1 MRFGNAARF
10 VALGW
15 LAAWAGLAGGC
26 SGLTSL
32 LNPDFL
38 AAAGY
43 GQRAAGLPGE
53 APAIVIGVENRTDRV
68 IEARLS
74 WREADDRVN
83 QSTYVVIERNKLAN
97 ALVCSIPEM
106 TIGDVSDREAI
117 GAAVRLGAGGAND
130 PFIEVEPFGRILQE
144 GIDYECGDV
153 VTFVVLYS
161 AGTRSGYQIIAEI
174 QHAGAQ

>member
-1 MRFGNAARF
+1 MKTRREVRFF
-10 VALGW
+10 FLGW
-15 LAAWAGLAGGC
+15 LAGLAGLAGGC
-26 SGLTSL
+26 AGLTSL

-38 AAAGY
+38 AAAGFA
-43 GQRAAGLPGE
+43 QRAAGLPGE
-53 APAIVIGVENRTDRV
+53 APVVVIGVENRTDRV

-74 WREADDRVN
+74 WREADDRVE
-83 QSTYVVIERNKLAN
+83 TTRYVVLERNKLAN

-106 TIGDVSDREAI
+106 TIGDVNDREAI

-130 PFIEVEPFGRILQE
+130 PVIEVEPFGRILQE

-153 VTFVVLYS
+153 ITFVVVYS
-161 AGTRSGYQIIAEI
+161 AATRSGYQIIAEI